1 VKIYVSVLKCSTQ
14 NSAVNTSVTELT
26 EHEHRKAMIDVIAG
40 QKHVVLKKKYERT
53 NDVTRVN
60 SSYNMKK
67 NNFTKKV

>member
-1 VKIYVSVLKCSTQ
+1 
-14 NSAVNTSVTELT
+14 
-26 EHEHRKAMIDVIAG
+26 MIDVIAG